1 VDTSVEVLEVLLSGQ
16 HVRRDFCQAG
26 MGLWGGI
33 QTRPEGGIHFHYVA
47 ANGLVDLMVRG
58 MLTRS
63 TRHGL
68 TARLGCDSN
77 VGVVFGELI
86 PRSDSSRA
94 GCNEGVVMD

>member
-1 VDTSVEVLEVLLSGQ
+1 MPHNWLSVSPHFLTVKDILT
-16 HVRRDFCQAG
+16 QA
-26 MGLWGGI
+26 
-33 QTRPEGGIHFHYVA
+33 
-47 ANGLVDLMVRG
+47 
-58 MLTRS
+58 